1 MSTACVVL
9 TESRSDDKI
18 ILELMGNMS
27 RSTWLMRV
35 VLEAVAVAMQ
45 EVKAVMVEDTAVV
58 ILKEDMVEAIKATDM

>member
-1 MSTACVVL
+1 
-9 TESRSDDKI
+9 
-18 ILELMGNMS
+18 MGNMS